1 MCAVYILNNNTKCGF
16 RGEDMNYERVA
27 KNLINLRNEKS
38 REEVARAVGISVS
51 TLQMYENG
59 QRIPRDNIKIKLANF
74 YGVTVQTIFFDSEQH
89 EVC

>member
-1 MCAVYILNNNTKCGF
+1 MWF
-16 RGEDMNYERVA
+16 WEGECMNYERVA
-27 KNLINLRNEKS
+27 KNLINLRNRKS

>member
-1 MCAVYILNNNTKCGF
+1 MSLGVEC
-16 RGEDMNYERVA
+16 MNYERVA
-27 KNLINLRNEKS
+27 ENLINLRNGRS
-38 REEVARAVGISVS
+38 RGEVAKAVGISVS

-74 YGVTVQTIFFDSEQH
+74 YGVTVQIIFFDSEQH

>member
-1 MCAVYILNNNTKCGF
+1 MVLG
-16 RGEDMNYERVA
+16 GEDMNYERVA

-38 REEVARAVGISVS
+38 REEVAKAVGISVS

>member
-1 MCAVYILNNNTKCGF
+1 
-16 RGEDMNYERVA
+16 MNYERVA
-27 KNLINLRNEKS
+27 ENLINLRNERS
-38 REEVARAVGISVS
+38 REEVAKAVGISIS

-74 YGVTVQTIFFDSEQH
+74 YGVTVQKIFFDSEQH

>member
-1 MCAVYILNNNTKCGF
+1 MWSWE
-16 RGEDMNYERVA
+16 GECMNYERVA
-27 KNLINLRNEKS
+27 KNLINLRNRKS

>member
-1 MCAVYILNNNTKCGF
+1 
-16 RGEDMNYERVA
+16 MNYERVA

-38 REEVARAVGISVS
+38 REDVARAVGISVS

>member
-1 MCAVYILNNNTKCGF
+1 
-16 RGEDMNYERVA
+16 MNYERVA
-27 KNLINLRNEKS
+27 KNLINLRKEKS
-38 REEVARAVGISVS
+38 REEVAKAVGISVS

-89 EVC
+89 EVCLKIFDF

>member
-1 MCAVYILNNNTKCGF
+1 
-16 RGEDMNYERVA
+16 MNYKRVA

-74 YGVTVQTIFFDSEQH
+74 YGVSVQTIFFDSEQH
-89 EVC
+89 EMC

>member
-1 MCAVYILNNNTKCGF
+1 
-16 RGEDMNYERVA
+16 MNYERVA
-27 KNLINLRNEKS
+27 ENLINLRNGRS
-38 REEVARAVGISVS
+38 REEVAKSSGNPSIS

-59 QRIPRDNIKIKLANF
+59 QRIPRDNKKIKLAKF

>member
-1 MCAVYILNNNTKCGF
+1 
-16 RGEDMNYERVA
+16 MNYERVA
-27 KNLINLRNEKS
+27 ENLINLRNGRS

-74 YGVTVQTIFFDSEQH
+74 YGVTVQTIFFDSGQH

>member
-1 MCAVYILNNNTKCGF
+1 
-16 RGEDMNYERVA
+16 MNYERVA

-74 YGVTVQTIFFDSEQH
+74 LWCYSPNNFFDSEQH

>member
-1 MCAVYILNNNTKCGF
+1 
-16 RGEDMNYERVA
+16 MNYERVA

-59 QRIPRDNIKIKLANF
+59 QRIPRDNIKIKLADF

>member
-1 MCAVYILNNNTKCGF
+1 MVLG
-16 RGEDMNYERVA
+16 GEEMNYERVA

-74 YGVTVQTIFFDSEQH
+74 YGVTVQTIFFDLEQH

>member
-1 MCAVYILNNNTKCGF
+1 
-16 RGEDMNYERVA
+16 MNYERVA
-27 KNLINLRNEKS
+27 ENLINLRNGRS
-38 REEVARAVGISVS
+38 REEVAKAVGISIS

-74 YGVTVQTIFFDSEQH
+74 YGVTVQTIFFDSGQH

>member
-1 MCAVYILNNNTKCGF
+1 
-16 RGEDMNYERVA
+16 MNYERVA

-89 EVC
+89 EMC

>member
-1 MCAVYILNNNTKCGF
+1 
-16 RGEDMNYERVA
+16 MNYERVA
-27 KNLINLRNEKS
+27 ENLINLRNERS
-38 REEVARAVGISVS
+38 REEVAKAVGISIS

-74 YGVTVQTIFFDSEQH
+74 YGVTVQAIFFDSGQH

>member
-1 MCAVYILNNNTKCGF
+1 
-16 RGEDMNYERVA
+16 MNYERVA
-27 KNLINLRNEKS
+27 INLINLRNEKS

>member
-1 MCAVYILNNNTKCGF
+1 
-16 RGEDMNYERVA
+16 MNYERVA

-38 REEVARAVGISVS
+38 REEVARGVGISVS

>member
-1 MCAVYILNNNTKCGF
+1 
-16 RGEDMNYERVA
+16 MNYERVA
-27 KNLINLRNEKS
+27 ENLINLRNGRS

-74 YGVTVQTIFFDSEQH
+74 YGVTVQTIFF
-89 EVC
+89 

>member
-1 MCAVYILNNNTKCGF
+1 
-16 RGEDMNYERVA
+16 MNYERVA
-27 KNLINLRNEKS
+27 ENLINLRNGR
-38 REEVARAVGISVS
+38 REEVAKAVGISIS

-74 YGVTVQTIFFDSEQH
+74 YGVTVQTIFFDSGQH

>member
-1 MCAVYILNNNTKCGF
+1 MVLG
-16 RGEDMNYERVA
+16 GENMNYERVA

>member
-1 MCAVYILNNNTKCGF
+1 
-16 RGEDMNYERVA
+16 
-27 KNLINLRNEKS
+27 
-38 REEVARAVGISVS
+38 
-51 TLQMYENG
+51 MYENG

>member
-1 MCAVYILNNNTKCGF
+1 
-16 RGEDMNYERVA
+16 MNYERVA
-27 KNLINLRNEKS
+27 KNLINLRNRKS

-74 YGVTVQTIFFDSEQH
+74 YGVTVQTIFLIQNNTNC
-89 EVC
+89 VK

>member
-1 MCAVYILNNNTKCGF
+1 MVLG
-16 RGEDMNYERVA
+16 GEDMNYERVA

-59 QRIPRDNIKIKLANF
+59 QRIPRDNIKIKLAKF

>member
-1 MCAVYILNNNTKCGF
+1 
-16 RGEDMNYERVA
+16 MNYERVA

-74 YGVTVQTIFFDSEQH
+74 YGVTVQTIFLIRNNTKCVE
-89 EVC
+89 

>member
-1 MCAVYILNNNTKCGF
+1 MGDL
-16 RGEDMNYERVA
+16 
-27 KNLINLRNEKS
+27 EK
-38 REEVARAVGISVS
+38 RWQKQWESVLV
-51 TLQMYENG
+51 LQMYENG

>member
-1 MCAVYILNNNTKCGF
+1 
-16 RGEDMNYERVA
+16 MNYERVA

-74 YGVTVQTIFFDSEQH
+74 YGVTVQIIFFDSEQH